1 MTGSFIHPALI
12 MIAGA
17 LLLPFIR
24 GPFRKPYLCLVP
36 ILAFCETTEPGKP
49 KQFWIATRGAGLA
62 KEVGKGWQI
71 ITTADGLCNIHVTAL
86 LETRDPS
93 GHWLWAG
100 TYNGLSRLRLE
111 RRGAGQHGAIRRIEP
126 PRLAQMLGP

>member
-36 ILAFCETTEPGKP
+36 ILAFCDVLYLN
-49 KQFWIATRGAGLA
+49 QFP
-62 KEVGKGWQI
+62 EY
-71 ITTADGLCNIHVTAL
+71 
-86 LETRDPS
+86 DPS
-93 GHWLWAG
+93 RKVMTAQA
-100 TYNGLSRLRLE
+100 
-111 RRGAGQHGAIRRIEP
+111 RGED
-126 PRLAQMLGP
+126 